1 MRLWETRSGMDRND
15 PGIGEIVDRVVGEL
29 KSRGVAVAGPEAPPT
44 FDGRGILEDVDSAV
58 RAAKTGFEEFRDV
71 PLETRERM
79 ISAMREAILAETDRL
94 SEMAVEETGL
104 GRVEDKIRKNRLA
117 ATRTPGLEDL
127 RPVAFSGDHGL
138 TLIERAPYGVIG
150 SITPTT
156 NPTETIICNAIGMVA
171 GGNTVVFNPHP
182 SARVVSLT
190 AIDILNRA
198 AAEAGGPRALLY
210 TVNSPS
216 IESAQELMSHTGIR
230 LLVVTGGPG
239 VVAAAMQSGKKVI
252 AAGPGNPPVVV
263 DETADIPK
271 AGRDIVAGASLDN
284 NIVCIAEKE
293 IIAVSGIVPELK
305 SSLSDAGGVEL
316 KGQAIERLT
325 SRIFGK
331 NAAPGKPSPVSRDLI
346 GKDVGVI
353 LGEIGLD
360 CPSAS
365 RIAFF
370 EADSSHPLVW
380 SEQMMPV
387 LPLVSVD
394 SVDEAIAL
402 AREVE
407 RGCGHT
413 AVIHSR
419 DIDAL
424 SRMARVMDVSIYV
437 KNGPSY
443 AGLSFGGEGFTTF
456 TIASP
461 TGEGLT
467 RASTFTRERRCTL
480 VDYFRIV

>member
-1 MRLWETRSGMDRND
+1 MDRDD
-15 PGIGEIVDRVVGEL
+15 PGIGQIVDRVVGEL
-29 KSRGVAVAGPEAPPT
+29 ASRGVAVAAPEAPPA
-44 FDGRGILEDVDSAV
+44 FDGRGVLENVDSAV
-58 RAAKTGFEEFRDV
+58 RAAQTSFEELRDI

-79 ISAMREAILAETDRL
+79 ISAMRAAVLAESDRL

-104 GRVEDKIRKNRLA
+104 GRVEDKIRKNRLV

-156 NPTETIICNAIGMVA
+156 NPTETIACNAIGMVA
-171 GGNTVVFNPHP
+171 GGNAVVFNPHP

-190 AIDILNRA
+190 LIDILNRA
-198 AAEAGGPRALLY
+198 AAEVGGPRALLY
-210 TVNSPS
+210 SVNLPS
-216 IESAQELMSHTGIR
+216 IESAQELMSHPGIR

-239 VVAAAMQSGKKVI
+239 VVAAAMKSGKKVI

-263 DETADIPK
+263 DETADIHK
-271 AGRDIVAGASLDN
+271 AGRDIVAGAGLDN

-293 IIAVSGIVPELK
+293 IIAVSSIVPELK
-305 SSLSDAGGVEL
+305 AALRDAGGVEL
-316 KGQAIERLT
+316 KGQAVERLT
-325 SRIFGK
+325 ARIFERDEG
-331 NAAPGKPSPVSRDLI
+331 PGKPSAVSRDLI
-346 GKDVGVI
+346 GKNVEVI
-353 LGEIGLD
+353 LGQVGLE
-360 CPSAS
+360 CPSGS

-387 LPLVSVD
+387 LPLVSVG
-394 SVDEAIAL
+394 SVEEAIAL
-402 AREVE
+402 ARQVE

-419 DIDAL
+419 NIAAL
-424 SRMARVMDVSIYV
+424 SSMARVMDVSIYV